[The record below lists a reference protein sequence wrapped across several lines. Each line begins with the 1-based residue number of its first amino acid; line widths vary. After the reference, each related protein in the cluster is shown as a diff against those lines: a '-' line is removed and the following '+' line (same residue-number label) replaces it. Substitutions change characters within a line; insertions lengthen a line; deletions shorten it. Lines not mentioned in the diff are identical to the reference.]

1 MLIDESSEPSGWSL
15 PKPAGKSIIFGALL
29 VVLTLGAVLTVL
41 LWQQADRDT
50 ARSERE
56 TALRVADRLS
66 AEVRVLTAGMGAAS
80 SIVGD
85 DGTVEHQRFT
95 QFADQVTASTLLQT
109 VAFEPLLPDD
119 RREEFEQE
127 LGSPIRDI
135 ADTGGWVEAPR
146 RDRYAP
152 VQWIQPLTE
161 TTRPLLGFDVA
172 FDASR
177 AAAIAAAGERGGLQ
191 FTPPILAR
199 PNRTV
204 SFFVVTSVSW
214 RGEVVGFVSSAI
226 AGSVLFDSLDPLVP
240 SDAHVSVLDGDAPLF
255 GSGRAGHRTTVRAG
269 NREWQLYVDEA
280 DPGHQES
287 LAVLAMTLLL
297 TAGTT
302 GFLLRNRRQALE
314 LETAARSVRDLG
326 RVSEQLSTAGST
338 EQLMAIAQG
347 IGASPIGA
355 QDCAIALR
363 RPLPGTSAG
372 HGVRSVTSSALLH
385 EVLDRVLETGA
396 THVRHAGGTP
406 RRQSRDGDASR
417 TAVAMPLLADD
428 GQVVGA
434 IGWAW
439 DEPIWISGRTRSTI
453 ESLHVLWQ
461 NCVERVR
468 SMERASARAAALYRL
483 GQDLSVALK
492 VTEMAGAT
500 ARHGPAAS
508 GFDAVALGCLVEGDS
523 ILRVHFNLDGS
534 DLALQAVDIPVV
546 DASDLLTRLQRG
558 EELSFDSG
566 EAINRAAGLEIVG
579 ENVHRLRLLPLR
591 DSSANL
597 LGTVA
602 FLRLRREPVA
612 DMGYLRSIADL
623 LAQTMERAALFEEQD
638 ALVLQLQ
645 ERTLP
650 SIPATPGLEIAARYD
665 PAVRNVGVGGD
676 WYDVQPV
683 ADHCTVLVVGD
694 VVGHGITAVIDMV
707 EVSAIIAALARTD
720 LPLDTLPRQ
729 ANVLL
734 DDPNRQPIR
743 LATAVVVQID
753 TERRTLHYVRMGHPP
768 PIMLDPNGRA
778 VLLADATNPPIGVS
792 GEASTAAT
800 VSYAPGST
808 LVLYTDGLVERRG
821 ERLDVGIARLEAAV
835 RATAGM
841 ELRGAID
848 QIVERSTSGHEGV
861 DDVALLL
868 VRLA

>member
-15 PKPAGKSIIFGALL
+15 PKPAGKSVIFGAIA

-50 ARSERE
+50 GRGERE

-66 AEVRVLTAGMGAAS
+66 AEVRVLTAGMGSAS

-85 DGTVEHQRFT
+85 DGTVERERFT
-95 QFADQVTASTLLQT
+95 RFADQVTSATLLQT
-109 VAFEPLLPDD
+109 VAFEPVLPDD
-119 RREEFEQE
+119 RRAAFEQQ

-135 ADTGGWVEAPR
+135 SSEGEWTEAPR

-161 TTRPLLGFDVA
+161 TSRPLLGFDVG

-177 AAAIAAAGERGGLQ
+177 APAIAAATETGGLQ
-191 FTPPILAR
+191 FTPPILSR
-199 PNRTV
+199 PNSTV
-204 SFFVVTSVSW
+204 SFFVVTPVSW
-214 RGEVVGFVSSAI
+214 RGKVVGFVSSAI

-240 SDAHVSVLDGDAPLF
+240 SDVRVSVLDGDAPLF

-269 NREWQLYVDEA
+269 NREWQLFVDEPDPDHA
-280 DPGHQES
+280 DAI
-287 LAVLAMTLLL
+287 AVLLMTALL
-297 TAGTT
+297 TAGTS
-302 GFLLRNRRQALE
+302 GFLFRNRRQALE
-314 LETAARSVRDLG
+314 LEAAARSVRDLG

-338 EQLMAIAQG
+338 EQLMGIAES

-355 QDCAIALR
+355 QACAIALR
-363 RPLPGTSAG
+363 RPLPGAASAR
-372 HGVRSVTSSALLH
+372 GVRSATTSGLLH
-385 EVLDRVLETGA
+385 EVLDRVLETG
-396 THVRHAGGTP
+396 TTYIRHADSP
-406 RRQSRDGDASR
+406 ARRQTRGEDWR
-417 TAVAMPLLADD
+417 TAVAMPLLTD
-428 GQVVGA
+428 GAQVIGA

-439 DEPIWISGRTRSTI
+439 TEPIWITGRTRSTI
-453 ESLHVLWQ
+453 EALHVLWQ

-468 SMERASARAAALYRL
+468 SMERTAGRAAALYQL
-483 GQDLSVALK
+483 GQDLAVAVK
-492 VTEMAGAT
+492 VDEMARVT

-508 GFDAVALGCLVEGDS
+508 GFDAVALGCLVDGDS
-523 ILRVHFNLDGS
+523 VLRVHFNLDGS
-534 DLALQAVDIPVV
+534 ELGLQVVDIPVV
-546 DASDLLTRLQRG
+546 DADELLTRLRRG
-558 EELSFDSG
+558 EELTFDSG
-566 EAINRAAGLEIVG
+566 EAINQAAGLEIVG

-602 FLRLRREPVA
+602 FLRLRRDPVT

-650 SIPATPGLEIAARYD
+650 TIPPTTGVQIAARYD

-676 WYDVQPV
+676 WYDVQAV
-683 ADHCTVLVVGD
+683 ADHRTVLVVGD

-720 LPLDTLPRQ
+720 LPLDTLPGQ

-753 TERRTLHYVRMGHPP
+753 TEQRTLHYVRLGHPP
-768 PIMLDPNGRA
+768 PILLDGAGRA
-778 VLLADATNPPIGVS
+778 LQLAGATNPPIGVS
-792 GEASTAAT
+792 GEAGCAAT
-800 VSYAPGST
+800 VSYTPGST
-808 LVLYTDGLVERRG
+808 LVLYTDGLIERRG

-835 RATAGM
+835 RATAGL
-841 ELRGAID
+841 ELQPAID
-848 QIVERSTSGHEGV
+848 QIVERATSGHETV

-868 VRLA
+868 VRLD